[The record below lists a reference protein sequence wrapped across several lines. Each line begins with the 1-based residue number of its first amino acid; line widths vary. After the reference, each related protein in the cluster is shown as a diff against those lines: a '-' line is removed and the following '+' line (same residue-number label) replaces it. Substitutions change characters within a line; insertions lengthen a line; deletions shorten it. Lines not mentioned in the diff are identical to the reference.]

1 MIPDTRSVHE
11 KLFSRAAV
19 PLHAATLAVANI
31 LGDTHPLFVKLQEV
45 RGELNAL
52 IESKRPKEK
61 VRE

>member
-1 MIPDTRSVHE
+1 MTPDTRPLHE
-11 KLFSRAAV
+11 KLFSRASV

-31 LGDTHPLFVKLQEV
+31 LGDTHPLFTKLQEV

-61 VRE
+61 AKK